1 MHRREVSAQTSVL
14 LRPLPSLPLAVQGHH
29 EGGEGAAG
37 VPGPPGGWC
46 HGLEEQDH
54 CRAEV

>member
-1 MHRREVSAQTSVL
+1 MHRRDVPAQISVL

-37 VPGPPGGWC
+37 VPGPPCGRC
-46 HGLEEQDH
+46 HGLEEPNH
-54 CRAEV
+54 C